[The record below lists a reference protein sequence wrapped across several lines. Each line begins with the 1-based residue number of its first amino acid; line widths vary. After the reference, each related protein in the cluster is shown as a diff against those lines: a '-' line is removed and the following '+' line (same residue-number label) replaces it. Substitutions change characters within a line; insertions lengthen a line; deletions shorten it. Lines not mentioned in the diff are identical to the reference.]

1 MNSKFHEIF
10 HSVIIGA
17 VSDGAGFRY
26 AGHFVV
32 LLGERWRRWWWWWFL
47 LLLLG
52 MLVLQLLLL
61 GEEGAKGSTI
71 FPLAQAPWAGLP
83 SQAPQPRPLAPWP
96 RPPSLGPTGPS
107 LVKAGRMDGWTDRRT
122 GQDIPPVFYRAVAP
136 KGTKSC
142 RTQGEFLSVLPSVC
156 PSIRPALTRLGLW
169 GLGWGAWARGPGP
182 GAWAGGP
189 GMGALGQGA
198 WAKGSGPRGLGW
210 EG

>member
-52 MLVLQLLLL
+52 MLVLRLLLL

-107 LVKAGRMDGWTDRRT
+107 LVKAGRMTDGRMDGQEFPLCST
-122 GQDIPPVFYRAVAP
+122 GLRPLR
-136 KGTKSC
+136 G
-142 RTQGEFLSVLPSVC
+142 RC
-156 PSIRPALTRLGLW
+156 PASIRIYTQITFQQTSSKA
-169 GLGWGAWARGPGP
+169 
-182 GAWAGGP
+182 
-189 GMGALGQGA
+189 GQGYRWPYIA
-198 WAKGSGPRGLGW
+198 CGRLVGHCI
-210 EG
+210 

>member
-107 LVKAGRMDGWTDRRT
+107 LVKAGRMDGQNIPCILQNIAPLGPLPCSQSISSKKPVVHRQYMVSGNLSRARLPLTIYCLWTT
-122 GQDIPPVFYRAVAP
+122 G
-136 KGTKSC
+136 C
-142 RTQGEFLSVLPSVC
+142 H
-156 PSIRPALTRLGLW
+156 
-169 GLGWGAWARGPGP
+169 
-182 GAWAGGP
+182 
-189 GMGALGQGA
+189 
-198 WAKGSGPRGLGW
+198 
-210 EG
+210 